1 MGIQKMS
8 ATEIKQKLQDSI
20 LEEIKKLSTDSL
32 KKKLLLVNKVEG
44 ERNELEEHGYL
55 KEYNHLKLQ
64 YDHKYQQ
71 YHQELSMISQGEVNG
86 EITPEDATKYGIT
99 EEEVKE
105 TGIPEYWTN
114 VLIFSKFFELNEKDE
129 EVCNHMKNITLKL
142 NDDGCLDFTVTFHF
156 EKNDFFDHE
165 TLFKTYIYDKE
176 SFEPISATSTTI
188 AWKEGKNPAIKIKAK
203 KKKKGTKVETEK
215 KEISVP
221 SFFDLFVPEESNK
234 DGTSEIP
241 QQAEFIRDDLLQNQL
256 EYYLDI
262 YESEDDFEDEEDE
275 EDEDESEEEG
285 NTKSKKKGDSK
296 KAEKCKNQ

>member
-156 EKNDFFDHE
+156 EKTISLIMKLYLKLIFMTRN
-165 TLFKTYIYDKE
+165 LSNPLVQLLLLLPGKKE
-176 SFEPISATSTTI
+176 KILLLKSKQKRRRREQKLKLKRKKFLSQVSLIFLSQ
-188 AWKEGKNPAIKIKAK
+188 KNPIRTELLKFLNKQNLSEMIYYKI
-203 KKKKGTKVETEK
+203 
-215 KEISVP
+215 
-221 SFFDLFVPEESNK
+221 N
-234 DGTSEIP
+234 
-241 QQAEFIRDDLLQNQL
+241 
-256 EYYLDI
+256 
-262 YESEDDFEDEEDE
+262 
-275 EDEDESEEEG
+275 
-285 NTKSKKKGDSK
+285 
-296 KAEKCKNQ
+296 